1 MEAQPTEKRKIFDII
16 RSNLKIII
24 GVLFLLLVTI
34 SVYSW
39 LKFNADIKK
48 TNLSENYIEAKIL
61 LSQKKSNEAL
71 DILKKIIEQ
80 EDNTYSVL
88 SLYLVIDQE
97 LEKDDKK
104 VINYFDRVL
113 SINSLKNE
121 DLDLVKFK
129 KAIFISRYAKES
141 ELLDLLKPIINSES
155 VWKTQSIKFLADFY
169 FSKKEYDKADQYYS
183 VHLSLKNPNID
194 SKEIRRRIKT
204 YKKWKI
210 Y

>member
-16 RSNLKIII
+16 KSNLKIII
-24 GVLFLLLVTI
+24 GVLFLLLITI

-48 TNLSENYIEAKIL
+48 NNLSENYIEAKIL

-104 VINYFDRVL
+104 VLNYFDRVL

-183 VHLSLKNPNID
+183 VLLSLKNPNID

-204 YKKWKI
+204 YKK
-210 Y
+210 

>member
-16 RSNLKIII
+16 KSNLKIII
-24 GVLFLLLVTI
+24 GVLFLLLITI

-48 TNLSENYIEAKIL
+48 NNLSENYIEAKIL

-71 DILKKIIEQ
+71 DVLKKIIEQ
-80 EDNTYSVL
+80 EDSTYSVL

-97 LEKDDKK
+97 LEKDNKK
-104 VINYFDRVL
+104 ILNYFDRVI

-129 KAIFISRYAKES
+129 KAIFISSYAKES

-155 VWKTQSIKFLADFY
+155 VWKAQSIKFLADFY

-183 VHLSLKNPNID
+183 TLLSLENPNID
-194 SKEIRRRIKT
+194 SKEIKRRIKT
-204 YKKWKI
+204 YKK
-210 Y
+210 

>member
-16 RSNLKIII
+16 KSNLKIII
-24 GVLFLLLVTI
+24 GVLFLLLITI

-48 TNLSENYIEAKIL
+48 NNLSENYIEAKIL

-71 DILKKIIEQ
+71 DVLKKIIEQ
-80 EDNTYSVL
+80 EDSTYSVL

-97 LEKDDKK
+97 LEKDNKK
-104 VINYFDRVL
+104 ILNYFDRVI

-129 KAIFISRYAKES
+129 KAIFISSYAKES
-141 ELLDLLKPIINSES
+141 ELLYLLKPIIN
-155 VWKTQSIKFLADFY
+155 
-169 FSKKEYDKADQYYS
+169 
-183 VHLSLKNPNID
+183 
-194 SKEIRRRIKT
+194 
-204 YKKWKI
+204 
-210 Y
+210 